1 MISQVAGVIL
11 AGGKSS
17 RFGSNKAL
25 ALHQGAT
32 LIQTITRRLAGLFP
46 ETLLITNTP
55 EDYGFLGWP
64 MAADQYQ
71 NCGPLAGIHAA
82 LRTIS
87 QPRAFVC
94 GCDMPLLNPE
104 LIRFLCELDGDHE
117 VVLPW
122 LPEGPE
128 PLYAVY
134 SKKLCR
140 LLRSISPTISARSA
154 CCTTSCTSARSQAKK
169 YCRFC
174 RISPPFKTST
184 TSMTLPVLP
193 PWGCEPC
200 RSSRLPKHNG

>member
-1 MISQVAGVIL
+1 MDQIDQVAGVIL

-25 ALHQGAT
+25 ALHQGAA

-55 EDYGFLGWP
+55 ENYAFLGWP
-64 MAADQYQ
+64 MAADHYH

-94 GCDMPLLNPE
+94 GCDMPLVNQD
-104 LIRFLCELDGDHE
+104 LIRFLCQLPGDHE

-134 SKKLCR
+134 SKKALPIIEKNLALNQCKIGTLYEKLRIRKVTAEEILQILPDFTTFQNINHQHDLAR
-140 LLRSISPTISARSA
+140 LATMGP
-154 CCTTSCTSARSQAKK
+154 
-169 YCRFC
+169 
-174 RISPPFKTST
+174 
-184 TSMTLPVLP
+184 
-193 PWGCEPC
+193 
-200 RSSRLPKHNG
+200 

>member
-1 MISQVAGVIL
+1 MDPIDQVAGVIL

-25 ALHQGAT
+25 ALHQGTA

-55 EDYGFLGWP
+55 EDYAFLGWP
-64 MAADQYQ
+64 MAADQYH

-82 LRTIS
+82 LRTVS
-87 QPRAFVC
+87 QPRAFIC
-94 GCDMPLLNPE
+94 GCDMPLVNRN
-104 LIRFLCELDGDHE
+104 LIRFLCELPGDHE

-134 SKKLCR
+134 NKKALPIIEEN
-140 LLRSISPTISARSA
+140 LTHN
-154 CCTTSCTSARSQAKK
+154 Q
-169 YCRFC
+169 C
-174 RISPPFKTST
+174 RIGTLYEKLRIRKVTAAEILEILPDFT
-184 TSMTLPVLP
+184 TFQNINHQHDLA
-193 PWGCEPC
+193 
-200 RSSRLPKHNG
+200 RLAAQEQ